1 MNANEIKKSG
11 ASIGAETET
20 AITAASGD
28 GLVARL
34 LPVMRK
40 LPKGKAVEYM
50 ATFWEQFDKNA
61 PTASAMKRVKVT
73 KSESLRIARGIDAG
87 MDVQTGTW
95 NDAVKASPNATSGK
109 GAGGGR
115 KPKTPK
121 GPAEKT
127 KEKPEEKTEEVA
139 PTELFQRT
147 VISLAALAHR
157 HPDSFP
163 SAWLKDLQALVLTV
177 KQVPA

>member
-1 MNANEIKKSG
+1 MNANEIKKLG
-11 ASIGAETET
+11 ASIGTATEEAVNAT
-20 AITAASGD
+20 VGV

-34 LPVMRK
+34 LPVVRE
-40 LPKGKAVEYM
+40 LPKGKAAAMM

-61 PTASAMKRVKVT
+61 PTAASMKRVKVT

-87 MDVQTGTW
+87 LDVKTGTW
-95 NDAVKASPNATSGK
+95 NDAVKASPKATSGQ
-109 GAGGGR
+109 GANGGR

-121 GPAEKT
+121 GPAEDT
-127 KEKPEEKTEEVA
+127 ASVPER
-139 PTELFQRT
+139 FQQHT
-147 VISLAALAHR
+147 IALAAFAQKHKDEL
-157 HPDSFP
+157 P

>member
-1 MNANEIKKSG
+1 MNANEIKKAG
-11 ASIGAETET
+11 ATIGAETET

-34 LPVMRK
+34 LPVMRT
-40 LPKGKAVEYM
+40 LPKGKAFTLLT
-50 ATFWEQFDKNA
+50 AFWEQFDANA
-61 PTASAMKRVKVT
+61 PTAASMKRVKVT

-87 MDVQTGTW
+87 LNVQTGTW
-95 NDAVKASPNATSGK
+95 NDAVKASPKATSGK
-109 GAGGGR
+109 GANGGR

-121 GPAEKT
+121 GPAE
-127 KEKPEEKTEEVA
+127 EKTESEEVA
-139 PTELFQRT
+139 SVPERFKQHT
-147 VISLAALAHR
+147 VALAAFAQKHKDEL
-157 HPDSFP
+157 P